1 MSKKDTINQ
10 DNIEET
16 LESEFTGTE
25 QFEEENSQS
34 VEKKTNISKSAQKR
48 LQQEQEKQKKL
59 QQQKREN
66 LIVTIVAVALIAL
79 IVGGVVITV
88 VLSNRP
94 IYDLADKNSYTVSE
108 TATNYVKLNVSYT
121 DDEGK
126 KHNGDI
132 IVKLDPESAPITV
145 ANFQKLVGE
154 GFYDGLI
161 FHRVIENFMI
171 QGGDPKG
178 DGTGGSSQQIIGEFS
193 ENGID
198 NPLKHE
204 RGVISMA
211 RGSYSMDSAS
221 SQFFIM
227 HKTTSSLDGKYAA
240 FGHVVFGMTSVDG
253 IATIATNSND
263 KPLNNAV
270 IESAV
275 FVNYTE

>member
-1 MSKKDTINQ
+1 MGKKDTINQ
-10 DNIEET
+10 DNFEGT
-16 LESEFTGTE
+16 LESEFTENE
-25 QFEEENSQS
+25 QFEEEPSQ
-34 VEKKTNISKSAQKR
+34 VIEKKTNISKSAQKR

-66 LIVTIVAVALIAL
+66 LIVTIVAVALIVL
-79 IVGGVVITV
+79 IVGGIVIAS
-88 VLSNRP
+88 VLANRP
-94 IYDLADKNSYTVSE
+94 IYDLADKKSYTVSE

-121 DDEGK
+121 DDDGK

-171 QGGDPKG
+171 QGGAPKTT
-178 DGTGGSSQQIIGEFS
+178 DTTKYQSIKGEFS
-193 ENGID
+193 ENGVN

-211 RGSYSMDSAS
+211 RTDAPNSAS
-221 SQFFIM
+221 TQFFIV
-227 HKTTSSLDGKYAA
+227 HKTSPHLDGKYAA